1 MGRITGFHL
10 DEYVGLPESHPASF
24 RRYLRERFVE
34 KLPSSLADFHYLDG
48 ENDPEAECKRVGDLI
63 WSTKISAAFVGIGE
77 NGHLA
82 FNDPPADFETEEP
95 FDIVDLD
102 IPCREQQVREGWIE
116 NFSDVPFRAITITVR
131 QIMESKVIVCS
142 VSEERKAEAVRNAVE
157 GPVTPDAPASILQ
170 QHPNCHLFLDREA
183 ASLLLGKTVSSKLS

>member
-1 MGRITGFHL
+1 M
-10 DEYVGLPESHPASF
+10 
-24 RRYLRERFVE
+24 E

-131 QIMESKVIVCS
+131 QIMESKVIICS

-183 ASLLLGKTVSSKLS
+183 ASLLSGKTVSSKLS